1 MSTID
6 ASRWYRALSLNERI
20 ALAGGP
26 LETDLELGQRRMQDW
41 CEQTD
46 LNDPGPFNAFLDDMN
61 ISESRFIDLLGET
74 DNSLQQRCAQVPAWL
89 QQLKTHYASD
99 HAMPPLRDAFK
110 AEYQEYE
117 LLVVASPILSD
128 LHQQMTRDTQL
139 LLTQAAVPLFDPE
152 WLREQFYEQFI
163 VWLLWVLR
171 RPMVLE
177 LNISRMQQDFTGET
191 SEQRYRQFIEHY
203 SQSENALKI
212 LMQYPVAARK
222 IVEQTAIFWPACM
235 RFLQRLINDYDSIT
249 SLFFDGADTG
259 KVNGLKVNLSDPHRG
274 GKRVFKISFEKGQ
287 QLIYKPKSLA
297 VDLCYQRLLDSI
309 NQTKELLPLK
319 TTAVLDKGEYG
330 WVEFVQIKPCSERA
344 QLERFYKRQGMN
356 MALLYML
363 KANDFHYENLIANGE
378 HPVLID
384 LETIYQPQITNMATS
399 RIHAEPGGSTVL
411 SLGLLPY
418 QTGFVGNR
426 NHEIG
431 GMGGASG
438 QTLTVRKLTGYNTD
452 ELKFTLQKVDSPGS
466 ENLPRLDGKTVDAW
480 SMTEQIIEGFDAM
493 YAWLLRHRDTLLK
506 DDSPL
511 SAMAKVEIRVI
522 FRGTEQY
529 SSMASACWHPDIT
542 QNALFKDRLFARLW
556 KRGYQNTL
564 YRQIYTHEVAAMEC
578 GDVPLFSTFG
588 NSRDAIVD
596 RQHVVTGIFDLT
608 GEQVVTECLLGL
620 SPVDQKRQQW
630 LIRHA
635 LDARRPEHLL
645 NTYMIQPLPQARR
658 EVVDKQMYLNKAM
671 EIGEHLADLMVIHL
685 DKPVWFDVTLLDAE
699 HRISGLKPM
708 GLALYEGLS
717 GMLMFFAHLS
727 NLSESERM
735 SNIRKQLL
743 TRVNQAID
751 KHIGLLN
758 KELGSTAFTGWPGLV
773 YLYLCL
779 AKLYRDDRYL
789 DYANRLVTE
798 FADDLSQ
805 PNGFDVI
812 GGVCGTLLVLSQ
824 WDQSGDNSQAK
835 VLIKQL
841 ADWLVASAVEQKI
854 GVAWEDDTSEEQALT
869 GFAHGTSGVILALI
883 NAAIALQEPAY
894 LETVQQAL
902 AYEDSWFSEQEKT
915 WLDPRA
921 EHRTED
927 DEYGAVYAWC
937 HGAPGIGLA
946 RVAGARRLE
955 ASNLFNDKLLK
966 SLRLGARRAAEATL
980 ANGFGGSHTLC
991 HGDLGNLEMVIAV
1004 ADYLQDDILQQ
1015 QAQQMSIRVLENI
1028 ENNGYRCGGAAGR
1041 ELLSLML
1048 GLAGIGYGLLR
1059 LHSPDQVPPVL
1070 LLEV

>member
-1 MSTID
+1 MSTIGS
-6 ASRWYRALSLNERI
+6 ARWYRALSLNERV
-20 ALAGGP
+20 ALAGDP
-26 LETDLELGQRRMQDW
+26 LETDLELGQRRMRDW
-41 CEQTD
+41 RGQTD
-46 LNDPGPFNAFLDDMN
+46 LNDSGPFSAFLDDIN
-61 ISESRFIDLLGET
+61 ISESRFVGLLGET
-74 DNSLQQRCAQVPAWL
+74 DHSLQQRCAQLPAWL
-89 QQLKTHYASD
+89 QQLKTQFASD
-99 HAMPPLRDAFK
+99 HVMPALREAFK
-110 AEYQEYE
+110 AEHQEYE
-117 LLVVASPILSD
+117 LLVVVSPILSN
-128 LHQQMTRDTQL
+128 LHQQMTGDIQAL
-139 LLTQAAVPLFDPE
+139 LAQAPGSLFDLD

-163 VWLLWVLR
+163 LWLLWVLR

-177 LNISRMQQDFTGET
+177 LNISRMQQDFSGET
-191 SEQRYRQFIEHY
+191 PEQRYRQFIEHY
-203 SQSENALKI
+203 GQSENALKI

-222 IVEQTAIFWPACM
+222 IVEQTEIFWPACK
-235 RFLQRLINDYDSIT
+235 RFLKRLINDYQSIT
-249 SLFFDGADTG
+249 STFFDGADTG
-259 KVNGLKVNLSDPHRG
+259 KVNDLKVNLSDPHRG
-274 GKRVFKISFEKGQ
+274 GKRVFKISFENGQ

-297 VDLCYQRLLDSI
+297 VDQCYQQLLGCI
-309 NQTKELLPLK
+309 NQSKQLLPLK
-319 TTAVLDKGEYG
+319 TTTVLDKGEYG
-330 WVEFVQIKPCSERA
+330 WVEFVQIKPCSDRA
-344 QLERFYKRQGMN
+344 QLERFYQRQGMN

-363 KANDFHYENLIANGE
+363 KANDFHYENLIADGE

-438 QTLTVRKLTGYNTD
+438 QALTVRKLTGYNTD
-452 ELKFTLQKVDSPGS
+452 ELKFTLQSVDSPGS
-466 ENLPRLDGKTVDAW
+466 ENLPKLDGQTVDAW
-480 SMTEQIIEGFDAM
+480 SMTEQIVEGFNAM
-493 YAWLLRHRDTLLK
+493 YAWLLRHRDALLK

-511 SAMAKVEIRVI
+511 SAMANVEIRTI

-564 YRQIYTHEVAAMEC
+564 YRKIYAHEVAAMEC

-596 RQHVVTGIFDLT
+596 DQHTVTDIFDLT
-608 GEQVVTECLLGL
+608 GEQVVTACLHGL
-620 SPVDQKRQQW
+620 SPMDQKRQQW
-630 LIRHA
+630 LIHHA

-645 NTYMIQPLPQARR
+645 NTYMIQSLPQARR
-658 EVVDKQMYLNKAM
+658 EVVDRQAYLNQALD
-671 EIGEHLADLMVIHL
+671 IGEHLADLMVTHL

-727 NLSESERM
+727 HLSDSQPM
-735 SNIRKQLL
+735 SKIRDQLL
-743 TRVNQAID
+743 TRINQAVD

-758 KELGSTAFTGWPGLV
+758 KELGSAAFTGWPGLV

-779 AKLYRDDRYL
+779 AKLYRDDHYL
-789 DYANRLVTE
+789 DYANRLITE

-805 PNGFDVI
+805 PNSFDVI
-812 GGVCGTLLVLSQ
+812 GGVCGTLLVLCQ
-824 WDQSGDNSQAK
+824 WDQSGNHPQAK
-835 VLIKQL
+835 VLIRQL
-841 ADWLVASAVEQKI
+841 ADWLVASAVEQKT
-854 GVAWEDDTSEEQALT
+854 GVAWADDSSEGQALT

-883 NAAIALQEPAY
+883 DAAIALQEPAY
-894 LETVQQAL
+894 LETAQQAL
-902 AYEDSWFSEQEKT
+902 AYEDSWFSEQQKT

-921 EHRTED
+921 EHKTDD
-927 DEYGAVYAWC
+927 DEYGSVYAWC

-946 RVAGARRLE
+946 KVTAARRLE
-955 ASNLFNDKLLK
+955 ASSLNNEVLLN
-966 SLRLGARRAAEATL
+966 SLKTGARCAAEATL
-980 ANGFGGSHTLC
+980 AHGFGGSHTLC
-991 HGDLGNLEMVIAV
+991 HGDLGNLEVVMAV
-1004 ADYLQDDILQQ
+1004 ADYLQDRTMQQ
-1015 QAQQMSIRVLENI
+1015 QAQQMSIRVLEGIQHNS
-1028 ENNGYRCGGAAGR
+1028 YRCGGAAGR

-1059 LHSPDQVPPVL
+1059 LHSPDQVPSVL